1 MRPTQ
6 FPERIQR
13 EDGKVGLLQMRSDQ
27 IRKGLERAPH
37 RSLLY
42 ADGMTDE
49 ELKSDKPLIAIISS
63 QADIIPGHNHLQ
75 RLVND
80 VKAGIYMAGGIPMQ
94 FGTIGVCDG
103 IAMNHEGMKYS
114 LTSREVIAD
123 SVECAVQGHAF
134 DGVVLIPSCDKIVPG
149 MIMGALR
156 VNLPTVLVSGGPM
169 LAGRDRDR
177 KTETDLNTLF
187 DDKVYLSHHDNGKPY
202 LENNPVNISITHTE
216 KYVAVILHEEENVGI
231 DIESLDRDF
240 SAVEKKAL
248 SEDEI
253 DDLEDEKRNEQLAIY
268 WCAKEAVFKLLSRY
282 NVDFAEQI
290 EIERFRPRGEGEL
303 EATFTSKKDDEEE
316 FDLEYI
322 TFDRHVLVWVVG
334 E

>member
-1 MRPTQ
+1 M
-6 FPERIQR
+6 
-13 EDGKVGLLQMRSDQ
+13 GLYLKKELENEAVIGVWQ
-27 IRKGLERAPH
+27 ITE
-37 RSLLY
+37 
-42 ADGMTDE
+42 TEE
-49 ELKSDKPLIAIISS
+49 ELIELSSTPSDEMEEISFIRS
-63 QADIIPGHNHLQ
+63 ESLRKQ
-75 RLVND
+75 RL
-80 VKAGIYMAGGIPMQ
+80 
-94 FGTIGVCDG
+94 
-103 IAMNHEGMKYS
+103 
-114 LTSREVIAD
+114 
-123 SVECAVQGHAF
+123 AVR
-134 DGVVLIPSCDKIVPG
+134 
-149 MIMGALR
+149 AL
-156 VNLPTVLVSGGPM
+156 
-169 LAGRDRDR
+169 
-177 KTETDLNTLF
+177 LNTLF
-187 DDKVYLSHHDNGKPY
+187 DEKVYLSHHDNGKPY

-268 WCAKEAVFKLLSRY
+268 WCAKEAVYKLLSRY

-303 EATFTSKKDDEEE
+303 EATFTSKDEEEE
-316 FDLEYI
+316 FDLEYM

>member
-1 MRPTQ
+1 M
-6 FPERIQR
+6 
-13 EDGKVGLLQMRSDQ
+13 GLYLKKELENEAVIGVWQ
-27 IRKGLERAPH
+27 ITE
-37 RSLLY
+37 
-42 ADGMTDE
+42 TEE
-49 ELKSDKPLIAIISS
+49 ELKELSSTPSDEMEEISFIRS
-63 QADIIPGHNHLQ
+63 ESLRKQ
-75 RLVND
+75 RL
-80 VKAGIYMAGGIPMQ
+80 
-94 FGTIGVCDG
+94 
-103 IAMNHEGMKYS
+103 
-114 LTSREVIAD
+114 
-123 SVECAVQGHAF
+123 AVR
-134 DGVVLIPSCDKIVPG
+134 
-149 MIMGALR
+149 AL
-156 VNLPTVLVSGGPM
+156 
-169 LAGRDRDR
+169 
-177 KTETDLNTLF
+177 LNTLF
-187 DDKVYLSHHDNGKPY
+187 DEKVYLSHHDNGKPY

-253 DDLEDEKRNEQLAIY
+253 DDLEDDKRNEQLAIY

-303 EATFTSKKDDEEE
+303 EATFTGKKDDEEE

>member
-1 MRPTQ
+1 M
-6 FPERIQR
+6 
-13 EDGKVGLLQMRSDQ
+13 GLYLKKELDNEAVIGVWQ
-27 IRKGLERAPH
+27 ITE
-37 RSLLY
+37 
-42 ADGMTDE
+42 TEE
-49 ELKSDKPLIAIISS
+49 ELKELSSTPSDEMEEISFIRS
-63 QADIIPGHNHLQ
+63 ESLRKQ
-75 RLVND
+75 RL
-80 VKAGIYMAGGIPMQ
+80 
-94 FGTIGVCDG
+94 
-103 IAMNHEGMKYS
+103 
-114 LTSREVIAD
+114 
-123 SVECAVQGHAF
+123 AVR
-134 DGVVLIPSCDKIVPG
+134 
-149 MIMGALR
+149 AL
-156 VNLPTVLVSGGPM
+156 
-169 LAGRDRDR
+169 
-177 KTETDLNTLF
+177 LNTLF
-187 DDKVYLSHHDNGKPY
+187 DEKVYLSHHDNGKPY

-303 EATFTSKKDDEEE
+303 EATFTSKKDEEEE